1 MSAEKKH
8 IRGHTRSGGPEGRE
22 GGRPPRHGE
31 PKGRRADHGDDG
43 PRRRYTDGPGRFDPR
58 TALPAADLG
67 LVDSWPLSVPADARH
82 LVSVLMDIIEES
94 VPMPAGHRQ
103 DLRRDVLELWRE
115 LTSEK
120 QERKADYIGEPAK
133 LAAYLRYFLPWN
145 VVRLVPILASLDLRL
160 VDGDSVLDI
169 GSGPL
174 TLPIALYIA
183 RPELRNV
190 ALRVVAMDR
199 VRRVLD
205 AGAAVLDGLR
215 LRSGKGRAWT
225 LETRRGVFPFD
236 LADGDAGAYALLG
249 SANVFN
255 ESFWK
260 GKGRLDE
267 RAFALAGELTRPLR
281 PGGRALVVE
290 PGDPRTG
297 AMIASL
303 REAVLRSGGSALA
316 PCPHAAACPMPGAF
330 LSSAFRRD
338 EEDEDAGAPNA
349 APPPPLERVVTA
361 RGRVK
366 APWCHFALPQ
376 DAAPERLEKFS
387 ESVGLPKDR
396 LVASYLYFS
405 SGRAPAETSPRPL
418 VRVVSDPFRLPDGG
432 QGRYACCRSGYA
444 LVRGG
449 LAELPS
455 GTLAELGA
463 PLPGLRGERDAK
475 SGAVIVRAYPAGAPA
490 APPASPA
497 IAAATEP
504 AVRPATPSP
513 KPGSPPRRSP
523 DPRRPEGG
531 PTRPPRLPEGSESG
545 GRRSSEPARRSSSPY
560 APKPGPRDIA
570 RRGPNQ
576 KTPRPKKPT

>member
-1 MSAEKKH
+1 MSADKKH
-8 IRGHTRSGGPEGRE
+8 KHGHTRSGGPDSRE
-22 GGRPPRHGE
+22 GGRPPRHGAQ
-31 PKGRRADHGDDG
+31 KGRRADHGDAA

-58 TALPAADLG
+58 SALPATDLG
-67 LVDSWPLSVPADARH
+67 LVGSWPLAVPEDARH

-145 VVRLVPILASLDLRL
+145 VVRLIPILASLDLRL

-225 LETRRGVFPFD
+225 VETRRGVFPFD
-236 LADGDAGAYALLG
+236 LADGDAGAYAFLG

-303 REAVLRSGGSALA
+303 REAVLRSDGSALA

-338 EEDEDAGAPNA
+338 DEDEDTEALNE

-405 SGRAPAETSPRPL
+405 AAKASAEASPRPL
-418 VRVVSDPFRLPDGG
+418 VRIVSDPFRLPDGG
-432 QGRYACCRSGYA
+432 QGRYACCRSGYTLA
-444 LVRGG
+444 RGG
-449 LAELPS
+449 LADLPS
-455 GTLAELGA
+455 GTLAELGTA
-463 PLPGLRGERDAK
+463 LPGMRGERDAK
-475 SGAVIVRAYPAGAPA
+475 SGAVVVRAYPADGVALASAPSA
-490 APPASPA
+490 A
-497 IAAATEP
+497 
-504 AVRPATPSP
+504 PATPSP

-523 DPRRPEGG
+523 EPRRSESG
-531 PTRPPRLPEGSESG
+531 PARPPRRFEGSESG
-545 GRRSSEPARRSSSPY
+545 GRRSSEPARRPSSPY
-560 APKPGPRDIA
+560 APKPGPRDTA
-570 RRGPNQ
+570 RSAPD
-576 KTPRPKKPT
+576 KKYPRKNKPS

>member
-1 MSAEKKH
+1 MSADKNHKH
-8 IRGHTRSGGPEGRE
+8 GQTRSGRPEGRE

-31 PKGRRADHGDDG
+31 RGGRRADHGDAG

-67 LVDSWPLSVPADARH
+67 LVGSRPLSAPADARH

-145 VVRLVPILASLDLRL
+145 VVRLIPILASLDLRL

-225 LETRRGVFPFD
+225 VETRRGVFPFD

-303 REAVLRSGGSALA
+303 REAILRSGGSALA

-338 EEDEDAGAPNA
+338 DEDDDDGAPNE

-405 SGRAPAETSPRPL
+405 AGKAPPGEAPRPL
-418 VRVVSDPFRLPDGG
+418 VRIVSDPFRLPDGG
-432 QGRYACCRSGYA
+432 QGRYACCRAGYA

-475 SGAVIVRAYPAGAPA
+475 SGAVVVRAYPAGASAHAPA
-490 APPASPA
+490 APAA
-497 IAAATEP
+497 AAATEP
-504 AVRPATPSP
+504 ASRPATPSP
-513 KPGSPPRRSP
+513 RPDSPPRRSP
-523 DPRRPEGG
+523 ESRRREGG
-531 PTRPPRLPEGSESG
+531 PARLPRRPEGSESG
-545 GRRSSEPARRSSSPY
+545 GRRGSETASRSASPY
-560 APKPGPRDIA
+560 APKPGPRDTS
-570 RRGPNQ
+570 RRSPDKN
-576 KTPRPKKPT
+576 KPRKNKPS

>member
-1 MSAEKKH
+1 MSVEKKH
-8 IRGHTRSGGPEGRE
+8 KHGHTRSGGPDNRD

-31 PKGRRADHGDDG
+31 RGGRRADHGDAG
-43 PRRRYTDGPGRFDPR
+43 PRRRYTDGPARFDPR
-58 TALPAADLG
+58 TALPATDLG

-120 QERKADYIGEPAK
+120 QERKANYIGEPAK

-145 VVRLVPILASLDLRL
+145 VVRLIPILASLDLRL
-160 VDGDSVLDI
+160 LDGDSVLDI

-225 LETRRGVFPFD
+225 VETRRGVFPFD
-236 LADGDAGAYALLG
+236 LSDGDAGAYALLG

-267 RAFALAGELTRPLR
+267 RAFALSGELTRPLR

-338 EEDEDAGAPNA
+338 DEDEDTEALNE

-405 SGRAPAETSPRPL
+405 AGRAPAEASSRPL

-432 QGRYACCRSGYA
+432 QGRYACCRVGYA
-444 LVRGG
+444 LIRGG

-475 SGAVIVRAYPAGAPA
+475 SGAVIIRACPAGPSAAAPA
-490 APPASPA
+490 AP
-497 IAAATEP
+497 ATEP
-504 AVRPATPSP
+504 ANRPPTPSP
-513 KPGSPPRRSP
+513 KPAATPRRGSE
-523 DPRRPEGG
+523 PRRPEGRQA
-531 PTRPPRLPEGSESG
+531 PRPRRSDGADSG
-545 GRRSSEPARRSSSPY
+545 GRRKPDPASRAASPY
-560 APKPGPRDIA
+560 ASKPGPRGTPK
-570 RRGPNQ
+570 RGPDKKN
-576 KTPRPKKPT
+576 PRKNKPS

>member
-1 MSAEKKH
+1 MSADKKH
-8 IRGHTRSGGPEGRE
+8 THGHTRSGGTDSRE
-22 GGRPPRHGE
+22 GGRPQRHGE
-31 PKGRRADHGDDG
+31 RGGRRADHGDAG
-43 PRRRYTDGPGRFDPR
+43 PRRRYTDGPSRFDPR
-58 TALPAADLG
+58 TALPATDLG
-67 LVDSWPLSVPADARH
+67 LVGSWPLSVPADARH

-145 VVRLVPILASLDLRL
+145 VVRLIPILASLDLRL

-225 LETRRGVFPFD
+225 VETRRGVFPFD
-236 LADGDAGAYALLG
+236 LADGDAGAYAFLG

-267 RAFALAGELTRPLR
+267 RAFALAGELSRPLR

-338 EEDEDAGAPNA
+338 EEDEDAEAPNET
-349 APPPPLERVVTA
+349 PPPPLERVVTA

-405 SGRAPAETSPRPL
+405 AGRAPAESSPRPL
-418 VRVVSDPFRLPDGG
+418 VRIVSDPFRLPDGG
-432 QGRYACCRSGYA
+432 QGRYACCRAGYA

-449 LAELPS
+449 LADLPS
-455 GTLAELGA
+455 GTLAELSA

-475 SGAVIVRAYPAGAPA
+475 SGAVIVRAYPAGPSTQAPVSPA
-490 APPASPA
+490 AT
-497 IAAATEP
+497 AATEP
-504 AVRPATPSP
+504 AGRPVTP
-513 KPGSPPRRSP
+513 KPGAPPRRMSEP
-523 DPRRPEGG
+523 RNPERKPVRRPDRAESEG
-531 PTRPPRLPEGSESG
+531 RKDSEH
-545 GRRSSEPARRSSSPY
+545 ARRPASSH
-560 APKPGPRDIA
+560 APKPGPRA
-570 RRGPNQ
+570 TPRRGPD
-576 KTPRPKKPT
+576 KKYPRKNKPS